1 MEAGLG
7 AKNYYDGQ
15 QSHQES
21 DSTFLT
27 MVCNFRARSC
37 LPALLLLCGPAGVSL
52 AQETGEDEPLE
63 TISIPEKYSRG
74 QENDTVGDAAEGEF
88 PEDEFEDLEFDEESG
103 SYRLIEDDAGDD
115 WVEGPSEREQ
125 LADELKRMFE
135 LYREALDNQ
144 QYLEADTLAKQV
156 VELSIRLNGLDSMDS
171 ARAISNLGIAQHHNK
186 DYESAMRNFS
196 ASIDI
201 IERIDNRLSEA
212 LINPLK
218 GLAATQ
224 AATGRADLA
233 KQSYQ
238 RAVHVSHVNE
248 GPHNKEQIETL
259 ESMAELHISL
269 GDYEDATDMQ
279 RSIFAIQSRNIDPS
293 SIEILPALE
302 RRAKW
307 EHRLQRYDRERV
319 TWRQVINIIEKE
331 HGKDSLHLIPP
342 LTNLGKSYLF
352 VAPAEFDYQ
361 PEVSSAS
368 GESYLRRAA
377 RIAEENPDSDWQ
389 LLEKAM
395 LALGDYYILAGRPNR
410 AARTYAEA
418 WTMLSEG
425 EIPQRLRH
433 RRDNLEKVTLLQKVF
448 PPKYYNSVRED
459 AGQPP
464 PDSFTSGQMSFSYTV
479 SPTGRIENLVHVET
493 QPRDIEDFRRTVG
506 RNLRRQMYR
515 PRVQDGKLV
524 ATPEVIYTH
533 EFFFRP
539 SDLPEPDAETEPAAD
554 ESGNNEDDE

>member
-1 MEAGLG
+1 MYCKFHPA
-7 AKNYYDGQ
+7 
-15 QSHQES
+15 S
-21 DSTFLT
+21 
-27 MVCNFRARSC
+27 SC
-37 LPALLLLCGPAGVSL
+37 LLALLFLCGPASFS
-52 AQETGEDEPLE
+52 QEQESGEEDQLE
-63 TISIPEKYSRG
+63 TIRIPEKYSRS
-74 QENDTVGDAAEGEF
+74 QDEYPEEDSAEDGI
-88 PEDEFEDLEFDEESG
+88 PEDEFEDLVFDEDAG
-103 SYRLIEDDAGDD
+103 TYRLIEDDEGDD

-135 LYREALDNQ
+135 LYREALDNRQ
-144 QYLEADTLAKQV
+144 FVEADTLAKQV

-201 IERIDNRLSEA
+201 IERIDNRLSGA

-224 AATGRADLA
+224 AAIGRPDLA

-248 GPHNKEQIETL
+248 GPHNKDQIETL

-269 GDYEDATDMQ
+269 GDYEDATDVQ
-279 RSIFAIQSRNIDPS
+279 RSIFAIQSRNIDPAS
-293 SIEILPALE
+293 MEILPALE
-302 RRAKW
+302 RRARW

-352 VAPAEFDYQ
+352 VAPIEFDYQ

-389 LLEKAM
+389 LVEKTM
-395 LALGDYYILAGRPNR
+395 LALGDYYILSGRPSR

-418 WTMLSEG
+418 WNMLTEG

-459 AGQPP
+459 TGQPP
-464 PDSFTSGQMSFSYTV
+464 PDSFESGQMSFSYTV

-493 QPRDIEDFRRTVG
+493 QPRDIEDFRRTIS

-515 PRVQDGKLV
+515 PQMQDGKLV

-533 EFFFRP
+533 EFFYRP
-539 SDLPEPDAETEPAAD
+539 SDLPEPEADLGQDSESADA
-554 ESGNNEDDE
+554 EDDE